1 MFDTALEITDFHF
14 YNMSSRYGFEMPLGD
29 DTTLEAT
36 IEFKT
41 IQGCE
46 YVDYI
51 EVVSDHDLTDVEQ
64 EDIELLLQDNIND
77 IFETA
82 QIL

>member
-1 MFDTALEITDFHF
+1 MLDTTLEITDFHF
-14 YNMSSRYGFEMPLGD
+14 YNMSSKYGFEMPLVD
-29 DTTLEAT
+29 DSILEAT

-51 EVVSDHDLTDVEQ
+51 EVISDHNLTDVEQ
-64 EDIELLLQDNIND
+64 ENIELLLQDNINE
-77 IFETA
+77 IFDTA
-82 QIL
+82 QIV